1 MPVETSYTMMMMR
14 KSAIAAM
21 ILLSSLCAGQI
32 PLGLDQAITIGLSQR
47 PELKAAAARVE
58 SAEQLRRQ
66 SALFPNPRF
75 IFQSEN
81 IRASDFNYGQDA
93 DTFAYASQVIETS
106 GRRKNRIAVAQG
118 AANRSELEAQLG
130 RRDIAEMVRDV
141 YWSALAAEVTRSL
154 YDENLQFFD
163 QILQYH
169 EARLKEG
176 KVAEVDVLRVR
187 LESGRL
193 RAAADNARLDAE
205 RAQLELAR
213 ELGTPNAGPW
223 KLTEDIG
230 QLETPRTAQKS
241 SIGEPRPEGRLAEQ
255 AVAQAHSVLGL
266 ERASGRPDLDAI
278 FGYKRTGGLNTALA
292 GLQFNIPIFNRNQG
306 ATAAAAANVRAAE
319 QDLAATHA
327 VLETDL
333 SLARKQY
340 GARREQVEHI
350 FRPLRDQAVEISD
363 ISRAAYREG
372 GLDLLRLLD
381 AERLRVDAQISLVRA
396 LNEFHRSVTALERA
410 EGVQP

>member
-1 MPVETSYTMMMMR
+1 MDMIR
-14 KSAIAAM
+14 KLSILALALAIPAAAQTT
-21 ILLSSLCAGQI
+21 LT
-32 PLGLDQAITIGLSQR
+32 LDDAVRIALDRR
-47 PELKAAAARVE
+47 PELKAAEARV
-58 SAEQLRRQ
+58 SA
-66 SALFPNPRF
+66 ALGLKNQAGLFANPRLVL
-75 IFQSEN
+75 QSEN
-81 IRASDFNYGQDA
+81 IRSSGFNYGQDA
-93 DTFAYASQVIETS
+93 DTFAYASQLIETS

-118 AANRSELEAQLG
+118 AVTRSELEVQLG
-130 RRDIAEMVRDV
+130 RRDIAERVRDA
-141 YWSALAAEVTRSL
+141 YWNALAAEATRSL

-193 RAAADNARLDAE
+193 RAAADNARLNAE
-205 RAQLELAR
+205 SAQLELAR
-213 ELGTPNAGPW
+213 ELGTPNGGPW

-230 QLETPRTAQKS
+230 QLETPRTSAQTL
-241 SIGEPRPEGRLAEQ
+241 SIEEARPEGRLAGQ
-255 AVAQAHSVLGL
+255 AVSQARSMLGL
-266 ERASGRPDLDAI
+266 ERANGRPDLDAL
-278 FGYKRTGGLNTALA
+278 FGYKRTAGLNTAIA

-306 ATAAAAANVRAAE
+306 ATAAARANLGAAE
-319 QDLAATHA
+319 QDLAATRT
-327 VLETDL
+327 VLATEL
-333 SLARKQY
+333 SLARKRY
-340 GARREQVEHI
+340 DARREQVERI
-350 FRPLRDQAVEISD
+350 FRPLKDQAVEISD

-396 LNEFHRSVTALERA
+396 LNDYHNSVTILERA

>member
-1 MPVETSYTMMMMR
+1 MIDKVTL
-14 KSAIAAM
+14 AAV
-21 ILLSSLCAGQI
+21 LLFSGFSTAQT
-32 PLGLDQAITIGLSQR
+32 PLGLDDAVKLALSQR
-47 PELKAAAARVE
+47 PELQASAARVE

-66 SALFPNPRF
+66 SALFPNPRL
-75 IFQSEN
+75 IFQAEN
-81 IRASDFNYGQDA
+81 IRSSGFNYGQDA

-118 AANRSELEAQLG
+118 AVSRSELEGQLG
-130 RRDIAEMVRDV
+130 RRDIAERVRDA
-141 YWSALAAEVTRSL
+141 YWNALAAKTTRVL
-154 YDENLQFFD
+154 YDENLQFFGE
-163 QILQYH
+163 ILQYH

-205 RAQLELAR
+205 GTQLELAR
-213 ELGTPNAGPW
+213 ELGTPNGGPW

-230 QLETPRTAQKS
+230 QLETPRTAAQQS
-241 SIGEPRPEGRLAEQ
+241 SVGETRPEGRLAEQ
-255 AVAQAHSVLGL
+255 AVSQARSVIGL
-266 ERASGRPDLDAI
+266 ERANGRPDLEAL
-278 FGYKRTGGLNTALA
+278 FGYKRTSGLNTAIA

-306 ATAAAAANVRAAE
+306 ATRAAMANLRAAE
-319 QDLAATHA
+319 HDLAATHA
-327 VLETDL
+327 ILETDL
-333 SLARKQY
+333 ALARKQY
-340 GARREQVEHI
+340 DARRQQVEHI

-396 LNEFHRSVTALERA
+396 LNEFHHSVTALERA

>member
-1 MPVETSYTMMMMR
+1 MMMIR
-14 KSAIAAM
+14 KFAIAAM
-21 ILLSSLCAGQI
+21 ILLPSLCAGQI
-32 PLGLDQAITIGLSQR
+32 PLGLDQAIAIALSQR
-47 PELKAAAARVE
+47 PELKAAAARIE

-66 SALFPNPRF
+66 SGLFPNPRF

-213 ELGTPNAGPW
+213 ELGTPSGGPW

-241 SIGEPRPEGRLAEQ
+241 SIGEPRPEGRLAEL

-266 ERASGRPDLDAI
+266 ERANGRPDLDAL
-278 FGYKRTGGLNTALA
+278 FGYKRTGGLNTAIA

-306 ATAAAAANVRAAE
+306 ARAAAAANVRAAE

-340 GARREQVEHI
+340 GARREQVESI